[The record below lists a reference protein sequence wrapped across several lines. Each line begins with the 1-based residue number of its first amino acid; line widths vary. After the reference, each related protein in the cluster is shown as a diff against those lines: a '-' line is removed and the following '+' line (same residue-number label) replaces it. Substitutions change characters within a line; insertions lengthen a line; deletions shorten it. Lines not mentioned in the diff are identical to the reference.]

1 MRKIT
6 YLLALLAAGS
16 AFAQEDCNLQYD
28 GNGDGAVNIE
38 DVLGILSEFGETCES
53 ETEASPCGLESSVSY
68 YGYDYQIVAIGD
80 QCWFAENLR
89 TERYANG
96 DSIPSQL
103 SDSDWFSTANGA
115 VAVFGEDEGCES
127 YSTEGDGCDPEWS
140 LDQFGRL
147 YNWYAVNDS
156 RGLCPSGWHVPTDSA
171 YMILEIELGVPE
183 WEVGY
188 SGWRG
193 TTQGFDLKATYS
205 WALSGSEF
213 NTNSTG
219 FSALSSG
226 ERRPS
231 GYFGGLGLNGYWWTS
246 TSGGTNYAFY
256 RELGGP
262 LGGISR
268 GNDQKIHGWN
278 VRCLKD

>member
-1 MRKIT
+1 MKRIT
-6 YLLALLAAGS
+6 YFLALLVAGS
-16 AFAQEDCNLQYD
+16 ATAQEDCNLQYD

-53 ETEASPCGLESSVSY
+53 ETESSPCGLGSSVSY

-103 SDSDWFSTANGA
+103 SDSDWFSTTNGA
-115 VAVFGEDEGCES
+115 VAVFGEDAGCES

-140 LDQFGRL
+140 LNEFGRL
-147 YNWYAVNDS
+147 YNWYAVDDS
-156 RGLCPSGWHVPTDSA
+156 RGLCPSGWHVPSDSA
-171 YMILEIELGVPE
+171 YMILEIELGVPG

-188 SGWRG
+188 SGMRG
-193 TTQGFDLKATYS
+193 ATEGFDLKATYS
-205 WALSGSEF
+205 WPNNEF
-213 NTNSTG
+213 NTNSSG
-219 FSALSSG
+219 FSALASG

-231 GYFGGLGLNGYWWTS
+231 GWFGGLGLDGYWWTS
-246 TSGGTNYAFY
+246 TPGGTYVAFA
-256 RELGGP
+256 RFLNSQPTIG
-262 LGGISR
+262 R
-268 GNDQKIHGWN
+268 TNDQKIHGWN
-278 VRCLKD
+278 VRCIKD